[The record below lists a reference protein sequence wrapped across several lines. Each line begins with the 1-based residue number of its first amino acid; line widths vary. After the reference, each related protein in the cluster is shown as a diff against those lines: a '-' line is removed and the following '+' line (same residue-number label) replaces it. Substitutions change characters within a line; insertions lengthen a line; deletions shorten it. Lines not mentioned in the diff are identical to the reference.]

1 MAPCASML
9 LVDRMDLQRL
19 PTSCLR
25 AAAQGLHLLQ
35 DLLSVEVPLT
45 LNEAFC
51 EHHRRRCP
59 PSDELER
66 ECGKVRCSAAASF
79 IQLLP
84 TARPRTCMRLVWS
97 RSQRHCCIAMAGVHD
112 WSWRV

>member
-1 MAPCASML
+1 MFKSISAPGG
-9 LVDRMDLQRL
+9 
-19 PTSCLR
+19 
-25 AAAQGLHLLQ
+25 AALQGLHLLQ

-66 ECGKVRCSAAASF
+66 ECGRVRRIALHSSR
-79 IQLLP
+79 
-84 TARPRTCMRLVWS
+84 ARW
-97 RSQRHCCIAMAGVHD
+97 
-112 WSWRV
+112 

>member
-1 MAPCASML
+1 M
-9 LVDRMDLQRL
+9 VL
-19 PTSCLR
+19 P
-25 AAAQGLHLLQ
+25 AQGLHLLQ

-66 ECGKVRCSAAASF
+66 ECGQVSLMCSQRRWSAA
-79 IQLLP
+79 QLFD
-84 TARPRTCMRLVWS
+84 S
-97 RSQRHCCIAMAGVHD
+97 
-112 WSWRV
+112 